1 MARYSIDEK
10 TLTDI
15 ADAVRAKVGIEGS
28 LKYVQDVVCDTDKIT
43 VSLENLYGQ
52 RFRITVSD
60 IVLAEGCGYIQMN
73 WKGPD
78 SPYGSAVN
86 LSTNYS
92 RVVKRLDP
100 KELMFFS
107 ENKIIGSTFHLVVE
121 AVDEND
127 IPYTMTPLQMAEA
140 IDEMMGIP
148 ASALNITNGKQN
160 IFAYNNW
167 NWFIEQCGDR
177 INFRTDNGKALF
189 LGCNKLIN
197 IPFDIHV
204 DCIASNRLEVL
215 NDCFSACV
223 QLEKYPNIYFHSKD
237 KTKIILGKL
246 VTSGPTSMEDQF
258 IFLDDSVSIVGFNYS
273 FLQDYKSSYPPNW
286 LFDGTLNIDWDAMR
300 ADSSTFGCP
309 FPVNMANANGL
320 RTMPF
325 FKEFYTTHTNSSEY
339 YHPWYQFSLQNCY
352 SLEEIVLPRPGSLA
366 LNSNK
371 FNNKTSFLSRMKS
384 FKFDVQEDGTPYTAQ
399 WKLQTLDLTNYFGY
413 AYTDSAMINVG
424 FSQQNKITNEE
435 KWRAYVDGTNPDAWS
450 SSVEY
455 ATYGASAARET
466 LASLP
471 DTSGYGTNI
480 IKFKRAN
487 ASAIPGEHIETNLTE
502 EDIAVAAAKGWTVS
516 LV

>member
-15 ADAVRAKVGIEGS
+15 ADAVRAKSGVVN
-28 LKYVQDVVCDTDKIT
+28 KYEIDIVCETT
-43 VSLENLYGQ
+43 
-52 RFRITVSD
+52 RFRISFADIPFTSTPDHYRVSATD
-60 IVLAEGCGYIQMN
+60 IIYGENTSALWFAWGASSSAAQP
-73 WKGPD
+73 PD
-78 SPYGSAVN
+78 TEWSRDTIN
-86 LSTNYS
+86 TNYIDIG
-92 RVVKRLDP
+92 KWDDAT
-100 KELMFFS
+100 
-107 ENKIIGSTFHLVVE
+107 GSTFHLTVE
-121 AVDEND
+121 ALDADNN
-127 IPYTMTPLQMAEA
+127 IIATYYTPTEMAEA
-140 IDEMMGIP
+140 IDEMMRIP

-177 INFRTDNGKALF
+177 INFRTDNGKSLF

-273 FLQDYKSSYPPNW
+273 FLQGYKSSYPPNW

-300 ADSSTFGCP
+300 ADSSTFGTP
-309 FPVNMANANGL
+309 FPVNMGNATWL

-325 FKEFYTTHTNSSEY
+325 FKEFYTTHTNSSEF

-399 WKLQTLDLTNYFGY
+399 WKLQTLDLTTYFGY
-413 AYTDSAMINVG
+413 AYTDSTFIDVG

-435 KWRAYVDGTNPDAWS
+435 QWRAYVDGTNPDAWS